1 MRLRTLWL
9 AVAVGRISAFLFT
22 VIVALT
28 GLFFLGNVQEFM
40 DSTQILLLGL
50 IDVLS
55 GVFLTTAAIY
65 ILLLIF
71 EGIGRKRF
79 NFGKFILA
87 FSGILLVAIVF
98 VFSNFLNS
106 WL

>member
-1 MRLRTLWL
+1 MRLRSLWI
-9 AVAVGRISAFLFT
+9 AIVVGRLSAFLFT
-22 VIVALT
+22 AIIALT

-40 DSTQILLLGL
+40 DSTQILLLDL
-50 IDVLS
+50 IDILS
-55 GVFLTTAAIY
+55 GVFLTTAVIY

-71 EGIGRKRF
+71 EAIRQKRF
-79 NFGKFILA
+79 FFGKTILA
-87 FSGILLVAIVF
+87 LSGFLLVAIVF

>member
-9 AVAVGRISAFLFT
+9 AVVIGRISAFLFT
-22 VIVALT
+22 GIAALT

-40 DSTQILLLGL
+40 DSTQILLLDL
-50 IDVLS
+50 IDILS
-55 GVFLTTAAIY
+55 GIFLTTAVIY

-71 EGIGRKRF
+71 DGIRLKRF
-79 NFGKFILA
+79 FFGKLILA
-87 FSGILLVAIVF
+87 LSGFLLVAIVF

>member
-1 MRLRTLWL
+1 MRLRSLWL
-9 AVAVGRISAFLFT
+9 ALVVGRLSAFLFT
-22 VIVALT
+22 AIIALT

-40 DSTQILLLGL
+40 DTTQILLLDL
-50 IDVLS
+50 IDILS
-55 GVFLTTAAIY
+55 GVFLTTAVIY

-71 EGIGRKRF
+71 EGIRQKRF
-79 NFGKFILA
+79 FFGRLFLVLSGFI
-87 FSGILLVAIVF
+87 LVAILF